1 MRKARLGMFLT
12 AVLGAAMMVTQLPAA
27 SIPVDGE
34 LSITAASTN
43 TVVTRDFTSTAME
56 IDRIVIGPCVGA
68 TGTVSVAIAAMDIGV
83 AASLGSATSTTSAGS
98 AITPMVAVVVDGIT
112 NLVRISTSQ
121 IRFTITKAANP
132 SAVTIPYRIIA
143 RQ

>member
-1 MRKARLGMFLT
+1 MRKAKLGMLLT
-12 AVLGAAMMVTQLPAA
+12 AILGMAMMVTPLQAA

-34 LSITAASTN
+34 LAIAAATTN
-43 TVVTRDFTSTAME
+43 SVVTRDFTSTAME

-83 AASLGSATSTTSAGS
+83 ATSLGSATSTTSAGS
-98 AITPMVAVVVDGIT
+98 AITPMVAVVVGGVT
-112 NLVRISTSQ
+112 NLVRVTSSQ

>member
-1 MRKARLGMFLT
+1 MFLT
-12 AVLGAAMMVTQLPAA
+12 AVLGMAMMVTQLPAA
-27 SIPVDGE
+27 SIPLDGE
-34 LSITAASTN
+34 LSIAAATTN
-43 TVVTRDFTSTAME
+43 SVVTRDFTSTAME
-56 IDRIVIGPCVGA
+56 VDRVVIGPCVGA

-83 AASLGSATSTTSAGS
+83 ATSLGSASSTTNSGG
-98 AITPMVAVVVDGIT
+98 AITPMVAVVVGSTT
-112 NLVRISTSQ
+112 NLVRITTSQ

>member
-1 MRKARLGMFLT
+1 MRKAKIGMLLTAILGM
-12 AVLGAAMMVTQLPAA
+12 AMMVTQLQAA
-27 SIPVDGE
+27 SIPLDGE
-34 LSITAASTN
+34 LSIAAASTN
-43 TVVTRDFTSTAME
+43 TVETKDFTSSAME

-83 AASLGSATSTTSAGS
+83 ATSLGSASSTTNSGS
-98 AITPMVAVVVDGIT
+98 AVTPMAAVVVGSTT
-112 NLVRISTSQ
+112 NLVRIATST

>member
-1 MRKARLGMFLT
+1 MRKAKIGMLLIAILGM
-12 AVLGAAMMVTQLPAA
+12 AMMVPQLQAA
-27 SIPVDGE
+27 AIPLDGE
-34 LSITAASTN
+34 LAIAAASTN
-43 TVVTRDFTSTAME
+43 TVETKDFTSSAME

-83 AASLGSATSTTSAGS
+83 ATSLGSASSTTNSGS
-98 AITPMVAVVVDGIT
+98 AITPMVAVVVGGVT
-112 NLVRISTSQ
+112 NLVRVTSSQ

>member
-1 MRKARLGMFLT
+1 MFLIAILGM
-12 AVLGAAMMVTQLPAA
+12 AMMVTQLQAA

-34 LSITAASTN
+34 LSIAAASTN
-43 TVVTRDFTSTAME
+43 TVETKDFASTAME

-83 AASLGSATSTTSAGS
+83 AASLGSASSTTNSGS
-98 AITPMVAVVVDGIT
+98 AITPMVAVVVGSTT

-121 IRFTITKAANP
+121 IRFTITKSVNP